1 MPSCF
6 ERWRTTDSAAAIDSF
21 ITSPSLPVD
30 VVLPLP
36 GSATASIV
44 SRSPP
49 TSVHAR
55 PVTWPTWFFF
65 SAMPYV
71 KRRTPRYLSR
81 FFELTSTGLFA
92 LRALPSVSL
101 SSSAFTT
108 LRQILLMSRSR
119 LRTPASR
126 V

>member
-1 MPSCF
+1 MPND
-6 ERWRTTDSAAAIDSF
+6 DSAAEIDSF

-81 FFELTSTGLFA
+81 FFELTSTGPLA
-92 LRALPSVSL
+92 LRALPSDSRN
-101 SSSAFTT
+101 SRAFTT